1 MSALIALMKDEDL
14 TAVFENVFME
24 SAAEILAGLSD
35 DDLEKVA
42 QYVAMLKE
50 KKVKPSDE
58 AEISETLVP
67 VLEHNAALYGTF
79 LYESVEEELTDE
91 EAKKLLET
99 VREHFGREFII
110 EAMSPENK
118 ARLKKAAKIAGGVG
132 AAGLAAGAAYANKD
146 DIAKGVKK
154 AGDTVKNFVSGDGS
168 GAKVAGDRPNTTA
181 GMVKPVDD
189 RPNATRD
196 QTPTAGNRPNTT
208 AAKDISKPKDS
219 VGTLKEKLKWS
230 R

>member
-1 MSALIALMKDEDL
+1 MSALIALMQDENL
-14 TAVFENVFME
+14 TSVFENVFLE
-24 SAAEILAGLSD
+24 SAADILAGLGD

-50 KKVKPSDE
+50 KKVKPADE
-58 AEISETLVP
+58 AEISEALVP

-79 LYESVEEELTDE
+79 LYESVEEELNE
-91 EAKKLLET
+91 EDAKKLLET

-110 EAMSPENK
+110 EALSPENK

-132 AAGLAAGAAYANKD
+132 AAGLAAGAAYAKKD
-146 DIAKGVKK
+146 EIGDYAKKVGNFLGGDKEK
-154 AGDTVKNFVSGDGS
+154 PKMTAGDRPDT
-168 GAKVAGDRPNTTA
+168 KVVTSGDRPNTTA
-181 GMVKPVDD
+181 PEMADKPQKVGLQ
-189 RPNATRD
+189 NKEET
-196 QTPTAGNRPNTT
+196 NRF
-208 AAKDISKPKDS
+208 KPKDS

>member
-1 MSALIALMKDEDL
+1 MSALIALMQDENL
-14 TAVFENVFME
+14 TSVFENVFLE

-35 DDLEKVA
+35 EDLEKVA

-50 KKVKPSDE
+50 KKVKPAEE
-58 AEISETLVP
+58 AEISEALVP

-91 EAKKLLET
+91 DAKKLLET

-110 EAMSPENK
+110 EALSDTNK

-146 DIAKGVKK
+146 EIGDYAKKGVEAAKK
-154 AGDTVKNFVSGDGS
+154 ALNIGDGS
-168 GAKVAGDRPNTTA
+168 GAKIAGDRPNTTA
-181 GMVKPVDD
+181 AETSDGPQK
-189 RPNATRD
+189 
-196 QTPTAGNRPNTT
+196 
-208 AAKDISKPKDS
+208 
-219 VGTLKEKLKWS
+219 VGLQNKEETGSMAQKLKVKALGGK
-230 R
+230 